1 MTKKYKI
8 ITAVIVSTLVLVV
21 AGLTV
26 GLVLVAQQVQMTN
39 SVTVTY
45 NATNVD
51 CDITIWAVHYVAP
64 TSYDIMSYTNV
75 PLTEADLLPPAAN
88 TAEKEIV
95 RIVPQGETDESKWL
109 NSITH
114 EIHAHENE
122 GTDILWDEYEVT
134 TTSRTLSFEDVTLQ
148 PVEKLGVTEPASI
161 SSYVVFFFQI
171 TNTSGESISGGVEVI
186 SEEISNIAYAQG
198 RISESDDQGYELDTS
213 SDRISLSNNE
223 TRLYGV
229 VFQVEDISSD
239 ADLNANISLTLLHD
253 YAIEV

>member
-8 ITAVIVSTLVLVV
+8 ITAAIVSTLVLVV

-39 SVTVTY
+39 SVKVTY

-64 TSYDIMSYTNV
+64 TSYDIMQYPNV

-171 TNTSGESISGGVEVI
+171 TNTSGESISGGVDVI
-186 SEEISNIAYAQG
+186 SEEINNITHADGCVVEYG
-198 RISESDDQGYELDTS
+198 QGYELDTS
-213 SDRISLSNNE
+213 SKSISLSNNE
-223 TRLYGV
+223 TILYGV

-239 ADLNANISLTLLHD
+239 ADLKANISLTLLHD
-253 YAIEV
+253 YAIEA